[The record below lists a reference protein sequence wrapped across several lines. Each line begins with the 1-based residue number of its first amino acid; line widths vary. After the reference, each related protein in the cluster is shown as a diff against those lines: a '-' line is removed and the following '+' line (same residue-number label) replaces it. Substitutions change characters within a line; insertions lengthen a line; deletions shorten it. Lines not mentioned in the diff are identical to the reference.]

1 MGFFAGF
8 PANPDH
14 SMPTNKHPAIPNSV
28 MRHDQDPVI
37 PDNESNR
44 NSWMYVVGGKQEK
57 NCLPALSTMQS
68 EITVAIY
75 GCKST
80 IHVNKPEILHDSDLY
95 VEAWL
100 NILSAT
106 CQQEEV
112 AKKNSNCYAE

>member
-1 MGFFAGF
+1 
-8 PANPDH
+8 
-14 SMPTNKHPAIPNSV
+14 
-28 MRHDQDPVI
+28 
-37 PDNESNR
+37 
-44 NSWMYVVGGKQEK
+44 MYVVGGKQEK

-75 GCKST
+75 GCNSI
-80 IHVNKPEILHDSDLY
+80 IHGNKPEILHDSDLY

-112 AKKNSNCYAE
+112 AKKIRNAMLNESNNTVTAVHSQILK

>member
-1 MGFFAGF
+1 
-8 PANPDH
+8 
-14 SMPTNKHPAIPNSV
+14 
-28 MRHDQDPVI
+28 
-37 PDNESNR
+37 
-44 NSWMYVVGGKQEK
+44 
-57 NCLPALSTMQS
+57 MQS

-95 VEAWL
+95 VESWL
-100 NILSAT
+100 DILSAT